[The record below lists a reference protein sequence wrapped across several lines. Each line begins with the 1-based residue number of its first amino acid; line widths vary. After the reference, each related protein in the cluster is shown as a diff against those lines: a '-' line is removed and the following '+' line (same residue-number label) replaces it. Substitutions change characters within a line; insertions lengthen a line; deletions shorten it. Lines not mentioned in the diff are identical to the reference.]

1 MSFAGMRQRP
11 RIIGVENASTSEQ
24 LEPADTAPLPTMNDL
39 DRLAADLDS
48 IDATLASLDRD
59 VGDVTDPEPLL

>member
-1 MSFAGMRQRP
+1 MSVPEMRPRP
-11 RIIGVENASTSEQ
+11 RIMGVENASPSEQ
-24 LEPADTAPLPTMNDL
+24 LEPADTAPLPTMDDL

-59 VGDVTDPEPLL
+59 VGDVADPEPLP